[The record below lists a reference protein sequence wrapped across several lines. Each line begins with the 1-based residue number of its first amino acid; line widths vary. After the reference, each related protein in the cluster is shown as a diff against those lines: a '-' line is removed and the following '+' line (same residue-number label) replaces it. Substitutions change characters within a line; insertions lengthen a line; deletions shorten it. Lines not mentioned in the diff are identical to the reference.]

1 MCDDSSIFENSNKR
15 HPCEWRRRVNG
26 GGCKVGWQ
34 GVALCMCEPAAPT
47 TTHNRCVYEN
57 SKTQNLLTLTA
68 RCVCVCAK
76 RRRDACTTQWFHLGR
91 EKSAHTHTHYTTDPG
106 KPQLFAHFCVM
117 PTHAHTHTQP
127 TFHGVLLSSPLPIAS
142 PPGWQGPFV
151 QGLGT
156 KNVTFRRGT
165 RMRRP
170 RSPCTQI
177 NAFRS
182 AYV

>member
-117 PTHAHTHTQP
+117 PTHAHTHTAY
-127 TFHGVLLSSPLPIAS
+127 LS
-142 PPGWQGPFV
+142 
-151 QGLGT
+151 
-156 KNVTFRRGT
+156 RGT
-165 RMRRP
+165 VIFAFAYCFTTRLARP
-170 RSPCTQI
+170 LCTGFGYKERHLSPWHS
-177 NAFRS
+177 NATPPFP
-182 AYV
+182 VHTNQCFP

>member
-1 MCDDSSIFENSNKR
+1 
-15 HPCEWRRRVNG
+15 
-26 GGCKVGWQ
+26 
-34 GVALCMCEPAAPT
+34 MCEPAAPT
-47 TTHNRCVYEN
+47 TIHNRCVFEN

-68 RCVCVCAK
+68 RRVCVCAK

-91 EKSAHTHTHYTTDPG
+91 EKSAHTHTLTTR
-106 KPQLFAHFCVM
+106 
-117 PTHAHTHTQP
+117 PTQGNHNCLHTFVPCPHSHTQP

-151 QGLGT
+151 QGMGT

-170 RSPCTQI
+170 RSLCTQI